1 MEEHFFL
8 LLTYKGKTLKF
19 KVVDPTASM
28 GQLMKNLKETG
39 AYDLPSTDPSGA
51 PILYY
56 FAKVQDGK
64 SVILRPKHGKE
75 EMHLY
80 DYDINNGDSLLILY
94 EPIAG

>member
-1 MEEHFFL
+1 MEEEFYLF
-8 LLTYKGKTLKF
+8 LTYKGTKYRF
-19 KVVDPTASM
+19 KVSDPTASM

-39 AYDLPSTDPSGA
+39 IFEMPSTDNSGA

-56 FAKVQDGK
+56 FAKVKDGK
-64 SVILRPKHGKE
+64 SIVLKPKHGRE

-80 DYDINNGDSLLILY
+80 DYEVNNGDSLLIIY